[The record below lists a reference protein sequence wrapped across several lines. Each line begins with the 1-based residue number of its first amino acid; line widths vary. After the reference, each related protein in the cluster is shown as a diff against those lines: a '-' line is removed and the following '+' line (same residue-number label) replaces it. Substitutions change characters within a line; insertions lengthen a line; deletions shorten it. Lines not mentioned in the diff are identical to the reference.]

1 VDLDA
6 REKSLDRQIRAFQW
20 VRALAGVP
28 GRVAGSRAERLAA
41 DLVAEWLGEI
51 GFDEVERLPIAPR
64 PHPDLW
70 QGLHLGLG
78 ALACALGGPLGAL
91 VAGLAWLS
99 LRLDPGDGSRGASR
113 WLGRTLGRALAG
125 GGDGSVCV
133 VARAGS
139 AAPRQRIV
147 VTAHVDCAR
156 PRGALAATAERR
168 LPPWLRGTEGRRL
181 AARGLLLAGAAV
193 SAAAWLGAGGVLFAA
208 ARLALVAALGL
219 AAGIALRAAT
229 APPAADAN
237 DNASGVAALLTCAEQ
252 LLARLPPATELVV
265 AATGARELGG
275 AGLRAVCDAHSDWSR
290 DATRFIAFADVG
302 AGPLGWAPPAAAASA
317 ELTELA
323 RRVSASR
330 AFGDLAPGAG
340 RGADDVGAAA
350 ADGFP
355 ALAISGV
362 AVGGD
367 VPERVDPACVVR
379 AADFGVAV
387 ARAALAG
394 AAGPIV
400 SV

>member
-1 VDLDA
+1 VGLDE

-20 VRALAGVP
+20 VRALSGVP
-28 GRVAGSRAERLAA
+28 GRVAGSRAEHRAA

-51 GFDEVERLPIAPR
+51 GFDEVERLRVAPR
-64 PHPDLW
+64 LHPDLW

-99 LRLDPGDGSRGASR
+99 LRADPGDGRRGASR
-113 WLGRTLGRALAG
+113 WLGRAFGSALAG

-147 VTAHVDCAR
+147 VTAHLDCAR
-156 PRGALAATAERR
+156 SPGTLATAVEQRLPRR
-168 LPPWLRGTEGRRL
+168 LRGPEGRRQP
-181 AARGLLLAGAAV
+181 ARGLLLAGSAV
-193 SAAAWLGAGGVLFAA
+193 AAAAWLGAGGVVFAA
-208 ARLALVAALGL
+208 VRLALFAALGL

-229 APPAADAN
+229 APPEADAN

-265 AATGARELGG
+265 AVTGARELRG

-290 DATRFIAFADVG
+290 DATRFVAFADVG
-302 AGPLGWAPPAAAASA
+302 AGPLGWAPPAAGASA

-330 AFGDLAPGAG
+330 AFGDLAPGTG

-350 ADGFP
+350 AEGFP
-355 ALAISGV
+355 GLAISGV
-362 AVGGD
+362 AIGGD
-367 VPERVDPACVVR
+367 APERVYPSCVVR

-394 AAGPIV
+394 ASGPIA

>member
-28 GRVAGSRAERLAA
+28 GRVAGSRAERLAG
-41 DLVAEWLGEI
+41 DLVAEWLGDI

-64 PHPDLW
+64 PDPDLW
-70 QGLHLGLG
+70 LGLHLGAG

-99 LRLDPGDGSRGASR
+99 LAADPGDASRSVSR
-113 WLGRTLGRALAG
+113 WLGRALGSARAG
-125 GGDGSVCV
+125 RGEGSGCV

-147 VTAHVDCAR
+147 VTAHLDCAR
-156 PRGALAATAERR
+156 PRGALAAAAELR
-168 LPPWLRGTEGRRL
+168 LPPRLRGPEGRRRVV
-181 AARGLLLAGAAV
+181 RGLLLAGFAV
-193 SAAAWLGAGGVLFAA
+193 SAAAWLGAGGVVFGA
-208 ARLALVAALGL
+208 ARLALVAGLGL
-219 AAGIALRAAT
+219 AAGVALRAAFT
-229 APPAADAN
+229 PPAEGAN

-252 LLARLPPATELVV
+252 LLARLPPGAELVV

-275 AGLRAVCDAHSDWSR
+275 AGLRAVCDAHADWAL
-290 DATRFIAFADVG
+290 DATRFVAFADVG
-302 AGPLGWAPPAAAASA
+302 AGPLGWAPPAAGASA

-330 AFGDLAPGAG
+330 AFGDLAPGAV
-340 RGADDVGAAA
+340 RSVDDVAAA
-350 ADGFP
+350 AAAGSP

-362 AVGGD
+362 AIGGD

-394 AAGPIV
+394 ASGPIA